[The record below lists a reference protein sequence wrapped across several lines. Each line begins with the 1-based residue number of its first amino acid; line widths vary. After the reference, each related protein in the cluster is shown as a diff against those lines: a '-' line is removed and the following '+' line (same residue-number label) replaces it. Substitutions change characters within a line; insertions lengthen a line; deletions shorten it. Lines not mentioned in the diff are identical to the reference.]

1 MVRVLTTTL
10 AVAACTLSAFLCA
23 SEPSLAQEPGTES
36 GKPLFEIGIGGGVGY
51 IPDYPAADQNHVQAA
66 ALPYVIY
73 RGEVFRADRSGIQGR
88 LYRSDRVTFEVSL
101 EGALGSS
108 ADDNRA
114 RQGMP
119 DIDLLGEVGPA
130 LKINLHRD
138 RGLRERIDLTL
149 PVRSVFSTDFSRI
162 KYRGL
167 VFAPDVAYSKA
178 GLLSGDD
185 QFRLGLGPVFASSH
199 LMDYFYQVDP
209 QYARPGRDA
218 YDARAGY
225 LGLRLHSSLVMP
237 VTDRISAFGAVR
249 GELFSGATNDDSP
262 LHKRAVNL
270 SVGAGL
276 TFSLYRSDSR
286 VSAVS
291 DILD

>member
-1 MVRVLTTTL
+1 MPGRGH
-10 AVAACTLSAFLCA
+10 
-23 SEPSLAQEPGTES
+23 AQDM

-51 IPDYPAADQNHVQAA
+51 IPDYPAADQNHLQAA

-73 RGEVFRADRSGIQGR
+73 RGDVFRADRNGIQGR

-138 RGLRERIDLTL
+138 SDRRERIDLTL

-178 GLLSGDD
+178 SLIADDD
-185 QFRLGLGPVFASSH
+185 QFRLSLGPIFASSH

-209 QYARPGRDA
+209 QYVRPGRPA
-218 YDARAGY
+218 YDAHAGY

-237 VTDRISAFGAVR
+237 VTERISAFGAVR

-262 LHKRAVNL
+262 LYKRTVNL
-270 SVGAGL
+270 SVGGGF

>member
-1 MVRVLTTTL
+1 MVRVLPTTL
-10 AVAACTLSAFLCA
+10 AVAACTMSAISLCMPHRA
-23 SEPSLAQEPGTES
+23 DAQDA
-36 GKPLFEIGIGGGVGY
+36 GKPLFEIGIGGGAGY
-51 IPDYPAADQNHVQAA
+51 IPDYPAADQNHVQAV

-73 RGEVFRADRSGIQGR
+73 RGDVFRADRNGIQGR
-88 LYRSDRVTFEVSL
+88 LYRSDRVTFEISL

-108 ADDNRA
+108 ADHNRA
-114 RQGMP
+114 REGMP
-119 DIDLLGEVGPA
+119 DIDLLGEIGPA

-138 RGLRERIDLTL
+138 SDRRDRIDLTL

-178 GLLSGDD
+178 GLMLDDD
-185 QFRLGLGPVFASSH
+185 QFRLSMGPIFASSH

-209 QYARPGRDA
+209 QYVRSGRPA
-218 YDARAGY
+218 YDAKAGY

-237 VTDRISAFGAVR
+237 VTERISAFGAVR

-262 LHKRAVNL
+262 LYKRNINL
-270 SVGAGL
+270 SVGAGF

-286 VSAVS
+286 TSAVS

>member
-1 MVRVLTTTL
+1 MSTTL
-10 AVAACTLSAFLCA
+10 AVAASAMSAILCL
-23 SEPSLAQEPGTES
+23 PVQGNAQDS
-36 GKPLFEIGIGGGVGY
+36 GKPLFEIGIGGGAGY

-73 RGEVFRADRSGIQGR
+73 RGDVFRADRNGIQGR
-88 LYRSDRVTFEVSL
+88 LYRSGRVTFEVSL

-108 ADDNRA
+108 ADHNRA

-130 LKINLHRD
+130 LKINLLRDVDRRD
-138 RGLRERIDLTL
+138 RVDLTL
-149 PVRSVFSTDFSRI
+149 PVRSVFSIDFSRI

-167 VFAPDVAYSKA
+167 VFAPDVAYSRA
-178 GLLSGDD
+178 GMISGDD
-185 QFRLGLGPVFASSH
+185 QFRLSLGPIFASSH

-209 QYARPGRDA
+209 QYARPDRPA

-237 VTDRISAFGAVR
+237 VTERISAFGAVR

-262 LHKRAVNL
+262 LYKRTLNL
-270 SVGAGL
+270 SVGAGF